1 MAVSAG
7 QILSAARL
15 NAQFATFQA
24 SIDAKTGGFAKAKS
38 GDTSRASTTAF
49 ADDPH
54 LTFQGVANAVYN
66 VFIHINF
73 QAPVTPSIKFQFVF
87 PSGTWKGTQWEYA
100 PGTGA
105 GAGIWQPNPTT
116 GAMSSASPAAIVIG
130 LTGSATNNW
139 PMRVAGRLAL
149 GVTGGT
155 CALQWAQNVSNASAT
170 ILREGS
176 WLNAI
181 QVN

>member
-15 NAQFATFQA
+15 NAQFNAFQA
-24 SIDAKTGGFAKAKS
+24 SIDIKTTGYAKAKS
-38 GDTSRASTTAF
+38 ADTSRASTTTY

-54 LTFQGVANAVYN
+54 LTFQGVANQVYN
-66 VFIHINF
+66 VYIRGNF
-73 QAPVTPSIKFQFVF
+73 FAPVTPSIKFQFVF
-87 PSGTWKGTQWEYA
+87 PSGTFQGASWEYD
-100 PGTGA
+100 PGTDD
-105 GAGIWQPNPTT
+105 WQPNPVA
-116 GAMSSASPAAIVIG
+116 GAMSSASPAALVVG
-130 LTGSATNNW
+130 LTGHATNNF
-139 PMRVAGRLAL
+139 PFRFEGRLAL
-149 GVTGGT
+149 GITGGT

-170 ILREGS
+170 IVRSGS